1 MVYIYLALLFYI
13 LSLATGF
20 LNFPLAS
27 AIFSVASAVSIGVV
41 LIRLFR
47 SVNTLKES
55 YWEKLADIWIGA
67 EYPVVIMLYVFSSV
81 GVTLLGYF
89 LLAEMPRFDIGT
101 TEPRIVVGLAVL
113 AMGIMALA
121 LVGLVAMVYLI
132 EVFNRDLYLI
142 QLAAGVKVFRPH
154 AATFYVVLSI
164 VTLGFLYFYWLYL
177 AWRWATQLTQLRRL

>member
-1 MVYIYLALLFYI
+1 
-13 LSLATGF
+13 
-20 LNFPLAS
+20 
-27 AIFSVASAVSIGVV
+27 
-41 LIRLFR
+41 
-47 SVNTLKES
+47 
-55 YWEKLADIWIGA
+55 
-67 EYPVVIMLYVFSSV
+67 
-81 GVTLLGYF
+81 
-89 LLAEMPRFDIGT
+89 